1 MYTFGSEE
9 VNTQFYE
16 TNNHKNISM
25 FFQQKIERKQ
35 QQQQKDTRTNPNT
48 THIAGRIYV

>member
-16 TNNHKNISM
+16 TNNHKI
-25 FFQQKIERKQ
+25 FQCFSNQNRK
-35 QQQQKDTRTNPNT
+35 KAKKAHTHTNEPEYNM
-48 THIAGRIYV
+48 YS